1 MFNKSVCNRPSD
13 DEESSSEEEVKEEQ
27 APAPKNTKPL
37 RTPNTS
43 RYMAQLLAEKTGVPD
58 DVMEKVLTLQ
68 THTHAHTRTHTH
80 THMHTHAHTYTHTR
94 RWLRRLVALPSR
106 WAAPKMR

>member
-1 MFNKSVCNRPSD
+1 LFNKSVCNRPSD
-13 DEESSSEEEVKEEQ
+13 EEESSSEEEVKEEQ
-27 APAPKNTKPL
+27 APAPKKTKQ
-37 RTPNTS
+37 RHTPNTS

-68 THTHAHTRTHTH
+68 THTHAHTRTHIHTH
-80 THMHTHAHTYTHTR
+80 THTHTR

-106 WAAPKMR
+106 WAAPKTR